1 MKNPPSV
8 AAARS
13 YSITNKSKFPY
24 LPRTYTDTENS
35 FQNKAELH
43 SISLCDLWPA
53 SHLRKS
59 HTLNYLHIL
68 ISLS

>member
-43 SISLCDLWPA
+43 SISLCDL
-53 SHLRKS
+53 
-59 HTLNYLHIL
+59 
-68 ISLS
+68 